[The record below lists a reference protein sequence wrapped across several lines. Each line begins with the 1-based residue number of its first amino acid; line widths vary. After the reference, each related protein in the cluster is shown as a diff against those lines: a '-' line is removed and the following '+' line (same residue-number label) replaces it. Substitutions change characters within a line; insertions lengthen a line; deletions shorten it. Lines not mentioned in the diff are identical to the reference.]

1 MRQRTPFTPLLFI
14 HPLNNPLHQSRS
26 NLKMLLKNKLR
37 FAKGQQGKSE
47 KGEVQE
53 EGILGRVKGNE
64 MPYVVDKHILY

>member
-1 MRQRTPFTPLLFI
+1 
-14 HPLNNPLHQSRS
+14 
-26 NLKMLLKNKLR
+26 MLLKNKLR